1 MQLATSR
8 FGTLDIES
16 HDILLFPTGIV
27 AFEDCRN
34 WVLLGDADSPH
45 VAWLQS
51 ASRPEVA
58 LAVVSPRKFVPDY
71 QVHVTKSQ
79 ISTLQLRAIH
89 EAYVLTIV
97 GKNERGLTLNL
108 KAPIIINL
116 DRRLGRQVVT
126 SNEQSLQYELVGA
139 GPGLRKIA

>member
-89 EAYVLTIV
+89 EEYVLTIV

>member
-79 ISTLQLRAIH
+79 I
-89 EAYVLTIV
+89 
-97 GKNERGLTLNL
+97 
-108 KAPIIINL
+108 
-116 DRRLGRQVVT
+116 
-126 SNEQSLQYELVGA
+126 
-139 GPGLRKIA
+139 